1 MAKLYN
7 TRTNDIYWSA
17 NDIYCD
23 VEEAYWELSDFIAV
37 KRLDGHDRIDQW
49 YMKVH
54 AKLDELLEA
63 LGKCPIDETD
73 PDVKELF

>member
-17 NDIYCD
+17 NDIYCA

-37 KRLDGHDRIDQW
+37 KRLDGHDMTDQW
-49 YMKVH
+49 YMRVH

-63 LGKCPIDETD
+63 LGKCPIDETN
-73 PDVKELF
+73 PDIKELF

>member
-1 MAKLYN
+1 MAKIYN
-7 TRTNDIYWSA
+7 HKTNTVFWSDSDIICA
-17 NDIYCD
+17 

-54 AKLDELLEA
+54 AKLDELLDA
-63 LGKCPIDETD
+63 LTENPIDELAD
-73 PDVKELF
+73 GIEPLL